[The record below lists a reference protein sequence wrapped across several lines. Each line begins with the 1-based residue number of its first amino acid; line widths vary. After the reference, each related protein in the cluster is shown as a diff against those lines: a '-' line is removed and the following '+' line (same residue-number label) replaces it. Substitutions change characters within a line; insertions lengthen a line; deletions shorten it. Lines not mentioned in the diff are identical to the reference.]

1 MDSVKSAIFSVL
13 LLLDGVIYDFVCY
26 IYEIFYALA
35 DINIFSDEAYD
46 EITTKIYVILGL
58 IMLFVLAYSLLRA
71 VINPDDYAKSEQSI
85 AKLIPNVI
93 ISLIIIVLLPTVF
106 EFAMN
111 FQHAVLTNNTIYKL
125 FLDEN
130 DIDSTTT
137 TVEPG
142 RQTAFYTF
150 SAFFYPSEEFCSS
163 DDGGNITDINACKEK
178 VESNG
183 SKWYW
188 PPSWGQ
194 DTITLAQL
202 DSSILSGEAS
212 FRNYTQFSDAVAE
225 NEASYTFLVSTV
237 AGVFILYVLLNFCFD
252 MAVRV
257 IKLVFY
263 QLIAPIPVICR
274 ILPGG
279 KFKETFDTWVK
290 QTVSVYLEVFIRIF
304 VMAISVFLIGLVV
317 EYFDG
322 GELNAQIGNVGF
334 VQKLIIQALL
344 IMAVVIFMKQAP
356 DLIGKMFKLDTGG
369 MKLGLMDKLAMGG
382 GLVAGAAA
390 GGLVTTGARNIVAG
404 VKNFQGTKGQ
414 GTWTRTK
421 AALGIGTSTI
431 GGWASGAIRG
441 GKEGIKAKNF

>member
-279 KFKETFDTWVK
+279 KFKDTFNTWVK

-304 VMAISVFLIGLVV
+304 VMAISVYLIGLVV
-317 EYFDG
+317 NYFDG
-322 GELNAQIGNVGF
+322 GELNNQIGNVGY

-356 DLIGKMFKLDTGG
+356 KLIGDLFKLDTGG

-382 GLVAGAAA
+382 VFAA
-390 GGLVTTGARNIVAG
+390 GGA
-404 VKNFQGTKGQ
+404 
-414 GTWTRTK
+414 
-421 AALGIGTSTI
+421 
-431 GGWASGAIRG
+431 
-441 GKEGIKAKNF
+441 